1 MNPFLVH
8 NPEAPAGARNDSSS
22 AMSEGLLAL
31 DNLAKAYSFEEIIH
45 QVDQGKSAIWGGMSW
60 EAPLIYACD
69 TIPVRMSELWR
80 KRSHEYEAIG
90 ENQFQIPGEYC
101 SMVKALIGSLH
112 LRRDEK
118 IKRILCFG
126 GTCEPIA
133 NVLELAK
140 PDGYDVH
147 CIENISAFKP
157 EDRRPEHIT
166 FLASELQKVALWL
179 TGLPVDENKLRS
191 EIRKKNLIAGK
202 VRQIL
207 DLRLKSP
214 LFLKSRPTLQLL
226 GGSTHY
232 FGNPAEFIRVLD
244 LLIGELAIAAE
255 TTEAGPFIPL
265 VLAGGDAGSNGILN
279 VIEESNSVILGWVA
293 FSTGSFREDMPPLE
307 SMAHYLL
314 DIQSRGELG
323 EGAGTSAAL
332 RRFRIEQI
340 VKSTQS
346 RGIIASAIT
355 GCPFGSIVQQIER
368 AYFKQLR
375 IPYLALESN
384 VHKERPSEEQVMRVK
399 TFIEMLS

>member
-1 MNPFLVH
+1 MNPPLSLE
-8 NPEAPAGARNDSSS
+8 PEALAGARNESSS
-22 AMSEGLLAL
+22 AISEGLPAL
-31 DNLAKAYSFEEIIH
+31 ETLAKAYSFEEINRK
-45 QVDQGKSAIWGGMSW
+45 VDQGKSAIWGGVSW

-69 TIPVRMSELWR
+69 TIPVRMGELWR
-80 KRSHEYEAIG
+80 GRSREYEAIG

-112 LRRDEK
+112 LHRDEK
-118 IKRILCFG
+118 IKRILYFG

-140 PDGYDVH
+140 PDGYDIH
-147 CIENISAFKP
+147 CIENVSAFKP

-179 TGLPVDENKLRS
+179 TGQPVNEDKLKS
-191 EIRKKNLIAGK
+191 EIGRKNLIAGK

-232 FGNPAEFIRVLD
+232 FGNPDEFIRVLD
-244 LLIGELAIAAE
+244 LLIGELEIAAE
-255 TTEAGPFIPL
+255 TTETRPFIPL
-265 VLAGGDAGSNGILN
+265 VLAGGDSGSNGIIN
-279 VIEESNSVILGWVA
+279 VIEESNSAILGWVA

-314 DIQSRGELG
+314 DLQSRGELG
-323 EGAGTSAAL
+323 EGAGTSATL
-332 RRFRIEQI
+332 RRFRIEKI
-340 VKSTQS
+340 VKSTKS
-346 RGIIASAIT
+346 RGIITSAIT
-355 GCPFGSIVQQIER
+355 GCPFGSIVQQTER
-368 AYFKQLR
+368 TYFKQLG
-375 IPYLALESN
+375 IPYLSLESN
-384 VHKERPSEEQVMRVK
+384 VHKERPTEEQVMRVK